1 MSDFV
6 GFARAHGLIIRDL
19 DATGRLA
26 RVPTVDHPR
35 RKDGAYRW
43 DGVTGFVYRWDEEAK
58 PIWFD
63 APDRPQDTAQRAL
76 RERMAQQHRAEMEQG
91 WARAAQ
97 EAQRLLVASGL
108 GHHAY
113 LDSKGL
119 RDAQG
124 FVDMHGALIVP
135 MRSLSGE
142 LRGAQVIRETS
153 DGFDKRMLPGMR
165 AKGAVFRIG
174 PPGAVL
180 TVLCEGYA
188 TGLSIS
194 EAIKQ
199 MRLNWAVLV
208 CFSAGNLEYVAPLVR
223 GAKGVFADHDKSG
236 RGEQAAKTT
245 GLPYVMSDV
254 VGEDANDLH
263 QRAGLIALCAKLQR
277 LRW

>member
-6 GFARAHGLIIRDL
+6 QFARAHGLLIRDL
-19 DATGRLA
+19 DCSGRLQ
-26 RVPTVDHPR
+26 RVPTSDHPR
-35 RKDGAYRW
+35 QKDGAYRW
-43 DGVTGFVYRWDEEAK
+43 DGSTGFVFRWDEDAK

-63 APDRPQDTAQRAL
+63 DPHAPRDTAQSQL
-76 RERMAQQHRAEMEQG
+76 RERMAQQHRDEMRHG
-91 WARAAQ
+91 WALAAR
-97 EAQRLLVASGL
+97 EAQRLLSSAGL

-119 RDAQG
+119 RDATG
-124 FVDMHGALIVP
+124 FVEAHGALIVP
-135 MRSLSGE
+135 MRSLAGE
-142 LRGAQVIRETS
+142 LRGAQVIREAQ

-174 PPGAVL
+174 PLNAVL

-188 TGLSIS
+188 TGLSIAL
-194 EAIKQ
+194 AIRQ

-208 CFSAGNLEYVAPLVR
+208 CFSAGNMEAVAPHVR
-223 GAKGVFADHDKSG
+223 GAKAVFADNDKSG

-245 GLPYVMSDV
+245 GMPYVMSDV

-263 QRAGLIALCAKLQR
+263 QRAGLIGLCAKLQR
-277 LRW
+277 MRM